1 MYLKSRF
8 IVFLLLNFAA
18 LGIGGF
24 LLGNPATNVWY
35 QHLNKAPWTPPGW
48 VFGVAWFSIMFFY
61 AVFMYNSTKGV
72 SFSGNKLIYSMF
84 LLQWLLNVAWNPL
97 FFRLHWVGMSLIVII
112 LLTAVVGYFAW
123 YGFRNFSFKGF
134 LMLPYLFWLLIAI
147 SLNFFVLANN

>member
-1 MYLKSRF
+1 
-8 IVFLLLNFAA
+8 
-18 LGIGGF
+18 
-24 LLGNPATNVWY
+24 
-35 QHLNKAPWTPPGW
+35 
-48 VFGVAWFSIMFFY
+48 
-61 AVFMYNSTKGV
+61 
-72 SFSGNKLIYSMF
+72 MF